1 MRAFYYLSQF
11 HWLPRDHRTSPKN
24 TGQKKPAKS
33 PSSFSAVLH
42 HNSPWA
48 WGRAPSPAPRAYRL
62 LENQPGGLQGLG
74 GAQSSSE
81 KAKSSTTSSSPWASC
96 SRSERDSTWE
106 LLLCARCEPR
116 GAALPSSGG
125 GRRERCKSCCS
136 EAGGGSSSLIN
147 PRHSLI
153 YQCCCSSQI
162 AVGEC
167 CRVMYSAGSEY
178 WGRQESKV
186 TAVPVPTSG
195 LRL

>member
-1 MRAFYYLSQF
+1 MTTEHHQKTRVKKNLQKVQAASVLCFTTTVLGPGAGP
-11 HWLPRDHRTSPKN
+11 HLLPPELTASWRTS
-24 TGQKKPAKS
+24 Q
-33 PSSFSAVLH
+33 
-42 HNSPWA
+42 
-48 WGRAPSPAPRAYRL
+48 
-62 LENQPGGLQGLG
+62 GGCRVRG

-136 EAGGGSSSLIN
+136 EAGGGSSLLIN